1 MADIA
6 HVIAV
11 AIGVL
16 FIGSSLAKLLAL
28 DSDLSR
34 FMATEFE
41 RYADVFPLRHFGY
54 SIEPVLYRSIVGSVE
69 LPMGALLAFGRYPW
83 ARIAAFTLLV
93 IMIGG
98 AYTHIAVND
107 GIGGAAMPIV
117 LAVLLLFILTRN

>member
-34 FMATEFE
+34 FM
-41 RYADVFPLRHFGY
+41 V
-54 SIEPVLYRSIVGSVE
+54 S
-69 LPMGALLAFGRYPW
+69 
-83 ARIAAFTLLV
+83 
-93 IMIGG
+93 
-98 AYTHIAVND
+98 
-107 GIGGAAMPIV
+107 
-117 LAVLLLFILTRN
+117 LLLTQPIHSAMHACMP

>member
-1 MADIA
+1 
-6 HVIAV
+6 
-11 AIGVL
+11 
-16 FIGSSLAKLLAL
+16 
-28 DSDLSR
+28 
-34 FMATEFE
+34 
-41 RYADVFPLRHFGY
+41 
-54 SIEPVLYRSIVGSVE
+54 
-69 LPMGALLAFGRYPW
+69 MGALLAFGRYPW